1 MVLAVSIIVGAA
13 GLVILVVLLISLA
26 RQLGRLTRSVTDF
39 ERAVRPVLEEIRTD
53 SVRAQSR
60 LNAISERR
68 SRMAAAKSR
77 RG

>member
-1 MVLAVSIIVGAA
+1 MVVAVSIIVGAA